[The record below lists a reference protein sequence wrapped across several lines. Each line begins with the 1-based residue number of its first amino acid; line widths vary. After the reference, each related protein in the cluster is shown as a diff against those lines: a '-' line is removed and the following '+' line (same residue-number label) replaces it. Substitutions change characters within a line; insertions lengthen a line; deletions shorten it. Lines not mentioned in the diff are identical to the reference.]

1 MQSTCEDMT
10 VAAVVAEAIA
20 GEDVVEEDVVEEDVV
35 AGITV
40 GSEARPAAVPAADPL
55 GQAAHPTGAR
65 SAQKAIRDTSTAP
78 VVPLSRGK
86 GSRGKSPCGAPGTV
100 GRKASMAVSGRG

>member
-20 GEDVVEEDVVEEDVV
+20 GEDVVEEDVV

-78 VVPLSRGK
+78 VVPLSRGE